1 MQDSGRFRW
10 RSSSEISSA
19 ELVRECGRKLAD
31 RHLWELFA
39 ERFGKLIH
47 LYLMRSLKFH
57 SKREDITEL
66 VPELAQ
72 EVYIRLCH
80 DQGIMMQEFRGEN
93 DFSVAAFFARV
104 CSSVAIDYLR
114 RKESQK
120 RSGGNVVSIE
130 EARER
135 EALHFATRDYSE
147 MNEDA
152 ILKWIDVGRLAADDP
167 DPKNAK
173 RNAIIFKLHFIDG
186 LTTQEISAYPGFELT
201 EKGVGSVISRL
212 RKRIRT

>member
-1 MQDSGRFRW
+1 MEETGRFR
-10 RSSSEISSA
+10 RHKSSEISSA
-19 ELVRECGRKLAD
+19 ELVRECGRKLGD
-31 RHLWELFA
+31 RHLWQLFTD
-39 ERFGKLIH
+39 RFEKPIY
-47 LYLMRSLKFH
+47 LYLMRVLKFH
-57 SKREDITEL
+57 SKRDDVTEL
-66 VPELAQ
+66 IPELAQ

-93 DFSVAAFFARV
+93 DFSVKAFFARV
-104 CSSVAIDYLR
+104 CSSVSIDYLR
-114 RKESQK
+114 RNESQK
-120 RSGGNVVSIE
+120 RFGGNVVSIE
-130 EARER
+130 EAREK
-135 EALHFATRDYSE
+135 EAFHFATRDFSE

-186 LTTQEISAYPGFELT
+186 LTTEEISAYPGFELT
-201 EKGVGSVISRL
+201 EKGVGSVITRL